1 MMFSIPYLLF
11 WTQYLAHADDV
22 CLAKSSL
29 ECCYA
34 RRSGLPETGET
45 SCPASTQQ
53 LKIYIYIYVSRR
65 TYHTAACFL
74 QLRGVT

>member
-11 WTQYLAHADDV
+11 WTQYLAHADYV

-45 SCPASTQQ
+45 SRPASTQQ
-53 LKIYIYIYVSRR
+53 RKIYTSISMSLDVR
-65 TYHTAACFL
+65 TTL
-74 QLRGVT
+74 QLVFLN